1 MCQSSTGPQVSGSQ
15 ASTSSDVERI
25 EALLRLRGLSEKTV
39 ANYINALRQFEKRVG
54 KPVSQASVED
64 LASFLSSLPHQSRYA
79 YTIALKT
86 SLRLLGREDLARLL
100 RVPRKQRRKYTII
113 PEEKVREVA
122 EALWQEGEHKLAVAI
137 ALGYE
142 LALRVSEICSLRLRD
157 IDLGD
162 WTVTVERAKGKRVY
176 RLPIVSQWVR
186 DLLLKYVATH
196 PRHTDYLIWSR
207 KKPHRY
213 SPATMSDAISK
224 ALKRFGFLDAR
235 PHDLRHSRATN
246 LLRMGLDI
254 RAVQLLLGHASISQ
268 TEIYTHLTPV
278 DLRKMIE
285 EAYKRHSTP

>member
-1 MCQSSTGPQVSGSQ
+1 MQSSSSQ
-15 ASTSSDVERI
+15 TASAPSDVERI
-25 EALLRLRGLSEKTV
+25 EALLRLRGLSEKTI
-39 ANYINALRQFEKRVG
+39 ANYINALRQFEGRVG

-64 LASFLSSLPHQSRYA
+64 LANFLSSLPYQSRYA

-86 SLRLLGREDLARLL
+86 TLRLLGREDMARLL

-113 PEEKVREVA
+113 PEEKVREIA
-122 EALWQEGEHKLAVAI
+122 ERLWWEGEHKLSIAI

-142 LALRVSEICSLRLRD
+142 LALRVSEICSLKLKD
-157 IDLGD
+157 IDLSE
-162 WTVTVERAKGKRVY
+162 WTVTVERAKGRRVY
-176 RLPIVSQWVR
+176 RLPIVSQWVK
-186 DLLLKYVATH
+186 DLLLKYIATH
-196 PRHTDYLIWSR
+196 PRHTEYLIWSR

-213 SPATMSDAISK
+213 SAATMSDMISR
-224 ALKRFGFLDAR
+224 ALKRFGFPDAR

-254 RAVQLLLGHASISQ
+254 RAVQLLLGHASIAQ
-268 TEIYTHLTPV
+268 TEVYTHLTAV